1 MTKLLPFCLVI
12 GLVTA
17 SGCAREQGPAPES
30 TETDQKPAA
39 TETAAEPT
47 VDEQIQTLDQMCA
60 DASEAMEARQ
70 EAQSL
75 YDRAGGRD
83 GIGQVVQET
92 VRLHLENEQIVRLF
106 DDVDA
111 EKLIQLVTDFL
122 VVATGGE
129 GEYTGRDMVA
139 AHADLNLTNDDFLA
153 AGGDLNKAMQTAGLG
168 DDESQ
173 EILCAFVGLRADVVT
188 Q

>member
-17 SGCAREQGPAPES
+17 GGCAPEQRSAPES
-30 TETDQKPAA
+30 TDADKTPVA
-39 TETAAEPT
+39 TEASAEPT
-47 VDEQIQTLDQMCA
+47 VDEQIQTLDEMCA
-60 DASEAMEARQ
+60 DASEAMKLRQ

-83 GIGQVVQET
+83 AIDQVVKET
-92 VRLHLENEQIVRLF
+92 VRLHLENDKIKHLF
-106 DDVDA
+106 DGVDS
-111 EKLIQLVTDFL
+111 ERLIQLVTDFL

-129 GEYTGRDMVA
+129 GEYAGRDMVA
-139 AHADLNLTNDDFLA
+139 THADMGLTNDDFLA
-153 AGGDLNKAMQTAGLG
+153 AGGDLNKAMQTSGWG
-168 DDESQ
+168 EDESQ
-173 EILCAFVGLRADVVT
+173 ELLCAFVGLRADVVT